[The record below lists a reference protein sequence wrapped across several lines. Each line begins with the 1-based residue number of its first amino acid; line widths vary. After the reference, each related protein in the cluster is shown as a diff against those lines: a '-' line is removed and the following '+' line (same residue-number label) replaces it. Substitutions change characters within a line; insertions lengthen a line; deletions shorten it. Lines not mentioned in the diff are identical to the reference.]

1 MQIPPADVVVRW
13 AKNVDSEGRRGHR
26 GQQAHADFAHRRVCN
41 DDQRHPVCIQA
52 QRFKEDLQVTR
63 NTMTV
68 IVLLVASVRSN
79 NSRMGGGSWQVGDVC
94 NILFGVDS
102 LVWVSVYGSPRLLR
116 YRSVKTARAQRV
128 EQHAWQV
135 CYRHGL
141 NINQLT
147 HGMDG

>member
-1 MQIPPADVVVRW
+1 MYCLFCYALHCMKGRCGVWFKGGGGGSISSVLYASGVFIQLMQIPPADVVVRW

-79 NSRMGGGSWQVGDVC
+79 NSRMGGGLGRWAMYAIYCSAWT
-94 NILFGVDS
+94 
-102 LVWVSVYGSPRLLR
+102 
-116 YRSVKTARAQRV
+116 RS
-128 EQHAWQV
+128 
-135 CYRHGL
+135 CG
-141 NINQLT
+141 
-147 HGMDG
+147 